1 MAGWVA
7 GAVVGSAL
15 IGSMASKSAANTQA
29 QASEQAAQT
38 QATSSANATAAQQEA
53 LNKQIALNQPFYDVG
68 VGATNRLANQQ
79 GYTPAAFNYQADPG
93 YAFRFNE
100 GMKALNATAAARG
113 GLISG
118 NALKGATDYGQAA
131 GSQEYQNAYN
141 RYLANNAQTLQA
153 YNTNT
158 ANQQYLANLGQSSAN
173 NQANQIGQFGNA
185 AAGNIIGAGNA
196 LAGGLIGGA
205 NANAAGTVGAS
216 NALTSGL
223 GTYLNYN
230 QNQNMLNAFNSRSQ
244 YGNLASQYGASNVYM
259 PNGYGAQAPSGGTGF
274 D

>member
-1 MAGWVA
+1 MSFWVA
-7 GAVVGSAL
+7 GAVVGSAV

-29 QASEQAAQT
+29 QAS
-38 QATSSANATAAQQEA
+38 SDATAAQQNA
-53 LNKQIALNQPFYDVG
+53 LNQQIALNKPFYDTG
-68 VGATNRLANQQ
+68 VNAMNNLAGQAA
-79 GYTPAAFNYQADPG
+79 YTPAAFNYVADPG
-93 YAFRFNE
+93 YAFRFGE

-131 GSQEYQNAYN
+131 GSQEYQNAYS

-173 NQANQIGQFGNA
+173 NQANSIGQFGNA

-196 LAGGLIGGA
+196 Q
-205 NANAAGTVGAS
+205 AAGTVGGA

-230 QNQNMLNAFNSRSQ
+230 QNQNMLNALTGSSQ
-244 YGNLASQYGASNVYM
+244 YNNAVSQYGASNVYM
-259 PNGYGAQAPSGGTGF
+259 PNGGGASVPTSYSGSLI

>member
-1 MAGWVA
+1 MSFWVA
-7 GAVVGSAL
+7 GAVVGSAV

-29 QASEQAAQT
+29 QAS
-38 QATSSANATAAQQEA
+38 SDATAAQQNA
-53 LNKQIALNQPFYDVG
+53 LNQQIALNKPFYDTG
-68 VGATNRLANQQ
+68 VNAMNNLAGQAA
-79 GYTPAAFNYQADPG
+79 YTPAAFNYQADPG

-141 RYLANNAQTLQA
+141 RYLTNNAQNLQA

-173 NQANQIGQFGNA
+173 NQANSIGQFGNA

-196 LAGGLIGGA
+196 Q
-205 NANAAGTVGAS
+205 AAGTVGAS

-230 QNQNMLNAFNSRSQ
+230 QNQNMLNALTNSSQ
-244 YGNLASQYGASNVYM
+244 YNNAVSQYGASNVYM
-259 PNGYGAQAPSGGTGF
+259 PNGGGASVPTSYSGSLI

>member
-1 MAGWVA
+1 MSFWVA

-230 QNQNMLNAFNSRSQ
+230 QNQNMLNAFNNGSQ